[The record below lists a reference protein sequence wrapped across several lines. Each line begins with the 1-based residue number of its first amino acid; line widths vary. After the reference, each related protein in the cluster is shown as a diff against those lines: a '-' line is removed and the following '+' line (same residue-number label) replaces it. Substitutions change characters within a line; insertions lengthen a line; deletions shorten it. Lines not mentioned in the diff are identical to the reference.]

1 MPCKEGDTMAKSNGR
16 NTSKAEQW
24 QQWIQDWRASGL
36 SVRGFCLRRGLAQPS
51 FYAWRRKLERRAAE
65 PATFIPLRI
74 LTDARAASAAALEI
88 VLADG
93 RSVRVQ
99 PGFDRATLRQV
110 LAVLEEPPC

>member
-1 MPCKEGDTMAKSNGR
+1 MPCKGGR
-16 NTSKAEQW
+16 HHGQKQRAEHIQSRAVAE
-24 QQWIQDWRASGL
+24 WIQDWRASGL

-74 LTDARAASAAALEI
+74 LTDARAASAAALGI
-88 VLADG
+88 VLGDG

-110 LAVLEEPPC
+110 LAVLEEAPC